1 MSKIQEAIQKHQV
14 WTIKGMQEVVTNAQ
28 RDLLDAIIDDMKQDW
43 NVRHQELN
51 NATDE
56 ATKMEKVGQK
66 MSLSTWID
74 KLEQARSSLTSNPKQ
89 DEGCTLMSFS
99 VAQMA
104 VQHKPLS
111 TSPAAL

>member
-89 DEGCTLMSFS
+89 DE
-99 VAQMA
+99 
-104 VQHKPLS
+104 
-111 TSPAAL
+111 